1 MNRIKGTIT
10 AIETDEG
17 ISLVT
22 VEAAGQLFSSVVI
35 DTPQTAPYLR
45 VGNAV
50 FLVFKEAEMA
60 IGKDLSG
67 SLSTRNRFTA
77 TISAIEESSV
87 LAKITLDF
95 NGQQLVSMI
104 TTASSRRLKLQVGD
118 RVEGLVKTTEMS
130 LMKME
135 DY

>member
-10 AIETDEG
+10 AIKTDEG

-45 VGNAV
+45 VGNPV
-50 FLVFKEAEMA
+50 FLVFKETEMA

-67 SLSTRNRFTA
+67 DLSIRNRFAA

-118 RVEGLVKTTEMS
+118 KVEGLVKTTEMS

-135 DY
+135 D

>member
-22 VEAAGQLFSSVVI
+22 VEAVGQLFSSVVI

-45 VGNAV
+45 VGNPV
-50 FLVFKEAEMA
+50 FLVFKETEMA

-67 SLSTRNRFTA
+67 GLSIRNRFAA

-118 RVEGLVKTTEMS
+118 RIEGLVKTTEMS

>member
-135 DY
+135 D

>member
-45 VGNAV
+45 VGNPV
-50 FLVFKEAEMA
+50 FLVFKETEMA

-67 SLSTRNRFTA
+67 DLSIRNRFAA

-135 DY
+135 D